1 MLPLNLPSEILV
13 AIADHL
19 DSLAEINAFARTN
32 RRCYTVLNRHL
43 YRSADPYF
51 EPIWAVEHGRVATVR
66 HFIDAGSI
74 ASAYFAESLLRA
86 GASQGHVELVKLF
99 IHYGEKFHGDPDF
112 HCQNALSAAIKG
124 GHYEVVELLLGNGAD
139 LNGPFEEGNKP
150 FDLAIQS
157 DSGPKIEFLSR
168 IGVDFFQLGPN
179 KSTALHIATKC
190 QKLNSVEALLQCG
203 LNPNAVDGY
212 GNAPIHGVPCFWCL
226 GYKKTLTQVLLEYG
240 ADPYLKDENGFMPL
254 WLASRVGLEREVE
267 SLLEHGVDPN
277 GLDRE
282 GNPQDPKLL
291 GDLERIKSQN
301 RRVSAPK
308 RGADRGRN
316 LCMPLCIAAYNGCYS
331 VLEVLLKYGANPNR
345 MDPTGELPLQLAVIS
360 KKCDSSV
367 KLLTEYDAS
376 LDAQDCHGRT
386 ALEWALIEGGHEMVD
401 ILFKAGASIDSAG
414 SGSIDPI
421 LRALEYGHSRFE
433 WSALL
438 PSGIV
443 DTADERTT
451 FSHRNSWDFVA
462 RASSC
467 CAGCPNRGKPHEYER
482 VIKLL
487 LQHGSKLDSRGN
499 QGRSILHQASFQMCV
514 GAVKFLLEQ
523 GADPMSKDSFGQTP
537 LHMVCAIGPGEDS
550 EVFEMLL
557 KASSDP
563 NHKDGNGD
571 TPLHMAARSGFS
583 NGIYLLRLDG
593 RIDFAARNS
602 RGNTPLH
609 EAVDLENCVTHDEVI
624 IELRK
629 GGADLTL
636 MNHKGQAVWDLA
648 QEDDVNCAL
657 SCELSGDESDFESE
671 VDSDGHSES
680 IPV

>member
-32 RRCYTVLNRHL
+32 RRCYGALNRHL

-51 EPIWAVEHGRVATVR
+51 EPIWAVEHGRVATLR
-66 HFIDAGSI
+66 HFIDAGCI

-86 GASQGHVELVKLF
+86 SASQGHVELVKLF
-99 IHYGEKFHGDPDF
+99 ICYGEKFRGDPDF
-112 HCQNALSAAIKG
+112 HCQNALSAAIQG
-124 GHYEVVELLLGNGAD
+124 DHFEVVELLLGNGAD
-139 LNGPFEEGNKP
+139 LDGPFEEGNKP

-157 DSGPKIEFLSR
+157 DSGPKIGFLSR

-179 KSTALHIATKC
+179 KFTALHIAIKSR
-190 QKLNSVEALLQCG
+190 KLNSVEALLQCG

-212 GNAPIHGVPCFWCL
+212 GNAPIHGQGYFGYP
-226 GYKKTLTQVLLEYG
+226 GYKKTLSQVLLEHG

-254 WLASRVGLEREVE
+254 WLASYKGLEREVE

-282 GNPQDPKLL
+282 GNPQVPIPL
-291 GDLERIKSQN
+291 GDLERNKSQN
-301 RRVSAPK
+301 RIVSALK
-308 RGADRGRN
+308 RGADGGRN
-316 LCMPLCIAAYNGCYS
+316 CCIPLCIAAYNGSYG
-331 VLEVLLKYGANPNR
+331 VLKVLLEYGANPNR
-345 MDPTGELPLQLAVIS
+345 MDPTGALPLQLAVLS
-360 KKCDSSV
+360 KEHSLV

-376 LDAQDCHGRT
+376 LDAQDCHGKT
-386 ALEWALIEGGHEMVD
+386 ALEWALVEGGHEMLD

-421 LRALEYGHSRFE
+421 LRALEYGNSRSG
-433 WSALL
+433 WS
-438 PSGIV
+438 
-443 DTADERTT
+443 
-451 FSHRNSWDFVA
+451 
-462 RASSC
+462 
-467 CAGCPNRGKPHEYER
+467 
-482 VIKLL
+482 
-487 LQHGSKLDSRGN
+487 
-499 QGRSILHQASFQMCV
+499 
-514 GAVKFLLEQ
+514 AVKFLLEQ

-537 LHMVCAIGPGEDS
+537 LHMACAVGPGEDS
-550 EVFEMLL
+550 KVFEMLL

-563 NHKDGNGD
+563 NHKDVNGD

-609 EAVDLENCVTHDEVI
+609 EAVDPENCVTSDEVI

-636 MNHKGQAVWDLA
+636 VNYKGQAVWDLA
-648 QEDDVNCAL
+648 QEDDVNRAL
-657 SCELSGDESDFESE
+657 SCELSEDESEFESN

-680 IPV
+680 ISV

>member
-1 MLPLNLPSEILV
+1 MLPPNLPSEILV

-32 RRCYTVLNRHL
+32 RRCYIALNRYL

-51 EPIWAVEHGRVATVR
+51 EPIWAVEHGRVATLR

-99 IHYGEKFHGDPDF
+99 LHYGEKFQGDPDF

-139 LNGPFEEGNKP
+139 LDGPFEEGNKP

-190 QKLNSVEALLQCG
+190 RKLNSVEALLQCG
-203 LNPNAVDGY
+203 LNPNAVDEH
-212 GNAPIHGVPCFWCL
+212 GNAPIHNLRCFWSP
-226 GYKKTLTQVLLEYG
+226 GFKKTLSQVLLEYG

-254 WLASRVGLEREVE
+254 WLASYVGLERELE

-282 GNPQDPKLL
+282 GNPQDPILL

-301 RRVSAPK
+301 RKVSAPR
-308 RGADRGRN
+308 RGADGRRN
-316 LCMPLCIAAYNGCYS
+316 FCLPLCVAAYHGRHS
-331 VLEVLLKYGANPNR
+331 VLKVLLKYGANPNR

-360 KKCDSSV
+360 KEHSLV

-376 LDAQDCHGRT
+376 LDAQDCHGKT
-386 ALEWALIEGGHEMVD
+386 ALEWALVEGGHEMVD

-414 SGSIDPI
+414 SGSIYPI
-421 LRALEYGHSRFE
+421 LRALKYGHSKLGR
-433 WSALL
+433 SALL
-438 PSGIV
+438 PSGMV
-443 DTADERTT
+443 DTADERMTL
-451 FSHRNSWDFVA
+451 FHRNRWDF
-462 RASSC
+462 S
-467 CAGCPNRGKPHEYER
+467 GCTCSWCTDCPDRGEPHVCER
-482 VIKLL
+482 VIKLF
-487 LQHGSKLDSRGN
+487 LQHGSKLDSRDN

-514 GAVKFLLEQ
+514 GAVKFLIEQ
-523 GADPMSKDSFGQTP
+523 GADPMSKDSFGQIP
-537 LHMVCAIGPGEDS
+537 LHMACAMGPGEDS

-563 NHKDGNGD
+563 NHKDVNGD

-609 EAVDLENCVTHDEVI
+609 EAVDPENCVTYGSVI

-636 MNHKGQAVWDLA
+636 VNHKGQAVWDLA
-648 QEDDVNCAL
+648 QEDDVNRAL
-657 SCELSGDESDFESE
+657 SCELSEDESDFESE
-671 VDSDGHSES
+671 IDSDGHSES